1 MAAGG
6 PLIAGV
12 RATPGLIPTPNSEPT
27 GYLTGAPV
35 LTRFFGATVMT
46 ASQQIV
52 EGAANNR
59 VVILLAPIIGFT
71 VFIGAAGVT
80 PGTGLALPPGQPYE
94 ALLPGLQEL
103 HACTDA
109 PTPLRVQV
117 QVASVLFAERQRR
130 VG

>member
-1 MAAGG
+1 MDGG
-6 PLIAGV
+6 GTLVAGV
-12 RATPGLIPTPNSEPT
+12 RATPGLMPTPNSEPT

-35 LTRFFGATVMT
+35 RTRFFSANVVT
-46 ASQQIV
+46 ASGQIV
-52 EGAANNR
+52 EGAAQNR

-71 VFIGAAGVT
+71 IFIGAAGVT

-103 HACTDA
+103 YACTDA
-109 PTPLRVQV
+109 PVSLRVQV